1 MDALATIH
9 SLVRWLILGVGILS
23 LLRGL
28 RGWLADRPFGSPDN
42 ALGAAFTGLIDLNVL
57 IGAVLLIVGWSNPD
71 RPSLLHPALMI
82 AAATTAHVGRVL
94 ARRRV
99 NRGRHQ
105 WQSLSVLLSLILIL
119 IGITF
124 T

>member
-9 SLVRWLILGVGILS
+9 SLVRWLILAVGILS

-28 RGWLADRPFGSPDN
+28 RGWLTDQPFGSPDN

-57 IGAVLLIVGWSNPD
+57 IGAVLLIAGWSDPD
-71 RPSLLHPALMI
+71 RPSLLHPAFMI
-82 AAATTAHVGRVL
+82 AAAAAAHVGRVL
-94 ARRRV
+94 ARRGPD
-99 NRGRHQ
+99 RGRHR
-105 WQSLSVLLSLILIL
+105 WQSLTVLLSLILIL